1 MDGSVRVPALDYG
14 GENGGWTAEG
24 VGGEETGQPPPTT
37 TDPAAKTTETAKKS
51 TSRRTVKP
59 PPDRAKRSIYL
70 FSLKNP
76 IRQLFIQV
84 TEAKWFEIFI
94 LLAILGTCIS
104 LAVYTPLPN
113 GDTNA
118 TNEFLE
124 EIEIIFTVIFTTEC
138 MMRIVALGFIM
149 HPTSY
154 LRNSWNI
161 LDFTIV
167 MIGVGSTILA
177 MLKIEGFD
185 VKALRAFRVLRPL
198 RLISG
203 VPSLQIV
210 MNAILMAII
219 PLMNIALLVLFV
231 IIIYSII
238 GLELFMGAFH
248 KTCFHNITGEM
259 MDDPTPCGGLFSC
272 PEEYECR
279 GEWEGPQWGIT
290 CFDNFGQAMLTV
302 FQCITLEGWTDML
315 YWIHDSQGNTW
326 QFIYFVSMVVLGAF
340 FVMNLILGVLSGE
353 FSKEKEKAQSR
364 GDFQRLRAQQQMEE
378 DLQGYI
384 DWITQAEEMEANEEN
399 LANAIKVD
407 LGNNKKNPVMV
418 GLLRSAMVPLQQ
430 VVEVSVAANVA
441 EEQKRPRRQLRQTTW
456 QKRLKNFEK
465 WNRSMRRQARGV
477 CKSQWMFWL
486 IICLVFLN
494 TCVLATEHHNQ
505 PPWLDDFQE
514 YTNLFFVCLFT
525 CEMLL
530 KMYALGLSGYMVSL
544 FNRFDFFVVISSILE
559 FVLVNQKL
567 MPPLGMSVLRC
578 IRLLRA
584 FKVTRYWSSMGN
596 LVKSL
601 VNSIASINA
610 LLVLLVLFI
619 FIFALLGMQIFGGR
633 FQNEESRSTFNS
645 FSQSCLTVFQILT
658 GEDWNVV
665 MYDGIQAYGGI
676 KGMGAVAALYF
687 IILFVAGN
695 FILLNVFLAI
705 AVDNLSTDDE
715 EAEEETPEDA
725 PVEGAAPQQD
735 QPPKYMQDE
744 EKIQMLDGAIIDIA
758 PELPLKDIIVEEEV
772 VDDDDSPNS
781 VPPIPNSSAFF
792 IFAPDNKIRVM
803 CWKIQGHPVCGNII
817 LVCILVSSAFLA
829 CEDPLS
835 ATSSINKTLGL
846 FDYFFTTVF
855 TVECMLKLISYGFFF
870 HDGAFCRQAFNCLD
884 IVVVSVS
891 LISIFGGSGI
901 GFLKI
906 LRVLRV
912 LRPLRAINRAPG
924 LKQVVQCMIV
934 SVKSI
939 GNIMFVTLLL
949 IFMFGVIGVQLFKG
963 KFFMCTDLSMNTN
976 DTCQGEYI
984 VYKDGD
990 INTPVIEERSW
1001 ERSEFHYDNILHAM
1015 LTLFVVSTFEGWPGI
1030 LYVSIDSNEADFG
1043 PKQDYRPVVFF
1054 YYFIYLIIIA
1064 FFMINIF
1071 VGFVIVTFQNEGEAS
1086 FQDCALDKNQRNCIQ
1101 FAMSAKPVRRYI
1113 PKNPVQY
1120 RLWAFATSPLCEYSV
1135 FIAILLNTTSLAMKF
1150 YRQPTYYTDFLDVL
1164 NQIFTYFFLIECI
1177 LKLGAFRFK
1186 NYFGDP
1192 WNAFDFFIVAG
1203 SLVDLGMAK
1212 INPDSDT
1219 SIGFLRLFRV
1229 ARLVKL
1235 LNKDEGIRT
1244 LLWTFI
1250 KSFQALPW
1258 VGMLIALIFFIYGV
1272 VGMQVFGRIAMDD
1285 DTNIHRNNN
1294 FQSFTW
1300 ALLVLFR
1307 SSTGEAWQEIMLS
1320 CIKDPSVK
1328 CDENSDDAKAP
1339 GGAPG
1344 GCGTNFAYPYFISF
1358 FIVCAFLVL
1367 NLFVAVIMDNF
1378 DYLTRDWSILG
1389 PHHLG
1394 EFVTLWSEYD
1404 PDAKGKIKHI
1414 DVVTLLRK
1422 ISPPLGFG
1430 KLCPHRVACKRLV
1443 SMNMRLNSDGTVNF
1457 NATLF
1462 ALVRTSLNIM
1472 TDGNIDESNEAL
1484 RVQILK
1490 IWKEMDMDMLDKCCP
1505 GPGLLEEEVTVGK
1518 FYATFLIQDYFRR
1531 FKKKKDFG
1539 IEGEF
1544 AEGMPLQA
1552 GLRTLHEAGPE
1563 LKRAISGDLSDTA
1576 EEMPFITGMLR
1587 AAHKQPGAGSLAKK
1601 QRPAIQPSQLPA
1613 VEQPPMSVSPA
1624 LSLTPPMDRASISAS
1639 IQDEVYSTPHHYEP
1653 YDNIPSRFN
1662 ESPPPPPPPARQTPA
1677 SPTRGGM
1684 PNGAMPLLER
1694 PPRPGSSPPPR
1705 SAASPTVA
1713 SPSRDGTLPRLH
1725 RQQDRRER
1733 DTHSPAMNLVGR
1745 VLREQGLGRHVDED
1759 FIAAAMVEMREAMN
1773 MSAGEFE
1780 AAADQLLRAEREGHF
1795 SMPLPGR
1802 DFSMSDMTSMMTSSD
1817 ALTLTPEPSQAT
1829 LTPTPSF
1836 DMDSPPMPAPR
1847 RGRRGAHE

>member
-1 MDGSVRVPALDYG
+1 MEGEVRVPALQTG
-14 GENGGWTAEG
+14 GGGQQHLPGQASAPDQQA
-24 VGGEETGQPPPTT
+24 GERVDQMSKKPT
-37 TDPAAKTTETAKKS
+37 
-51 TSRRTVKP
+51 RRPGVKP

-76 IRQLFIQV
+76 IRQLFIKI
-84 TEAKWFEIFI
+84 TEAKWFEILI
-94 LLAILGTCIS
+94 LLTILGTCIS
-104 LAVYTPLPN
+104 LAVFTPFPN
-113 GDTNA
+113 GDSNA
-118 TNEFLE
+118 TNDFLE
-124 EIEIIFTVIFTTEC
+124 EIEIIFTVIFTAEC
-138 MMRIVALGFIM
+138 IMRIIALGFIF
-149 HPTSY
+149 HPTAY

-167 MIGVGSTILA
+167 MIGMISEILA
-177 MLKIEGFD
+177 ILQIEGFD

-219 PLMNIALLVLFV
+219 PLINIALLVLFV

-248 KTCFHNITGEM
+248 KTCFDEITGEM
-259 MDDPTPCGGLFSC
+259 MEDPNPCGGIFQC
-272 PEEYECR
+272 PNGTVCREY
-279 GEWEGPQWGIT
+279 WEGPQWGIT

-315 YWIHDSQGNTW
+315 YWIHDSQGSTW
-326 QFIYFVSMVVLGAF
+326 QFMYFVSMVVLGAF

-384 DWITQAEEMEANEEN
+384 DWITQAEE
-399 LANAIKVD
+399 LAELEDQQNAIKVD
-407 LGNNKKNPVMV
+407 LTSAKQNNIVA
-418 GLLRSAMVPLQQ
+418 GLLKSAMLPLQQ
-430 VVEVSVAANVA
+430 VVDVTVTAKVT
-441 EEQKRPRRQLRQTTW
+441 EEGRKPSRKHSRQTPW
-456 QKRLKNFEK
+456 QKRMKRFEK
-465 WNRSMRRQARGV
+465 WNRSMRRKCRNI

-486 IICLVFLN
+486 IVTLVFLN
-494 TCVLATEHHNQ
+494 TCVLATEHHHQ

-544 FNRFDFFVVISSILE
+544 FNRFDFIVVISSILE
-559 FVLVNQKL
+559 FILVSQEI

-584 FKVTRYWSSMGN
+584 FKVTRYWASMGN

-610 LLVLLVLFI
+610 LLVLLILFI

-633 FQNEESRSTFNS
+633 FANEESRSTFNN
-645 FSQSCLTVFQILT
+645 FGQSCLTVFQILT

-676 KGMGAVAALYF
+676 KGLGAIAALYF
-687 IILFVAGN
+687 IILFVTGN

-705 AVDNLSTDDE
+705 AVDNLSTDEDE
-715 EAEEETPEDA
+715 EPEAEGDGAEEGVEGVEGEAGGQKALGVEGEAALPLYTENEYETGEIPVEDLTGRLPEEDPIVEDAAEEEE
-725 PVEGAAPQQD
+725 EG
-735 QPPKYMQDE
+735 
-744 EKIQMLDGAIIDIA
+744 DGGT
-758 PELPLKDIIVEEEV
+758 
-772 VDDDDSPNS
+772 
-781 VPPIPNSSAFF
+781 PPIPEGTSFF
-792 IFAPDNKIRVM
+792 IFKQDNPFRVL
-803 CWKIQGHPVCGNII
+803 CWKIQAHPICSNII

-829 CEDPLS
+829 CEDPLQS
-835 ATSSINKTLGL
+835 QSNINKILGK

-855 TVECMLKLISYGFFF
+855 TIECTLKLISYGFLF
-870 HDGAFCRQAFNCLD
+870 HRGAFCRTAFNVLD
-884 IVVVSVS
+884 VVVVTVS

-939 GNIMFVTLLL
+939 GNIMAVTVLL

-963 KFFMCTDLSMNTN
+963 KFFICSDLSMDNN
-976 DTCQGEYI
+976 QTCQGEYI
-984 VYKDGD
+984 SFGDGD
-990 INTPVIEERSW
+990 INKPILEERLW
-1001 ERSEFHYDNILHAM
+1001 ERSPFHYDDILHAM
-1015 LTLFVVSTFEGWPGI
+1015 LTLFVVATFEGWPGI
-1030 LYVSIDSNEADFG
+1030 LYVSIDSNEADIG
-1043 PKQDYRPVVFF
+1043 PKQDYRPHVFF
-1054 YYFIYLIIIA
+1054 FYFVYLIIIA

-1071 VGFVIVTFQNEGEAS
+1071 VGFVIVTFQSEGESA
-1086 FQDCALDKNQRNCIQ
+1086 FQDCALDKNQRNCIE
-1101 FAMSAKPVRRYI
+1101 FALSAKPVRRYI
-1113 PKNPVQY
+1113 PKNPLQY
-1120 RLWAFATSPLCEYSV
+1120 RLWSFATSPFCEYTV

-1150 YRQPTYYTDFLDVL
+1150 YKQPTAYTDFLDVL
-1164 NQIFTYFFLIECI
+1164 NQIFTYFFLVECI

-1186 NYFGDP
+1186 NYFRDP

-1203 SLVDLGMAK
+1203 SLVDLGLAS
-1212 INPDSDT
+1212 INPDSDA

-1244 LLWTFI
+1244 LLWTFL

-1258 VGMLIALIFFIYGV
+1258 VAVLIALVFFIYGV
-1272 VGMQVFGRIAMDD
+1272 VGMQIFGRIALDD
-1285 DTNIHRNNN
+1285 DTNVHRNNN
-1294 FQSFTW
+1294 FQSFGW
-1300 ALLVLFR
+1300 AMLLLFR
-1307 SSTGEAWQEIMLS
+1307 CSTGEAWQEIMLS
-1320 CIKDPSVK
+1320 MIKHPDVR
-1328 CDENSDDAKAP
+1328 CDENSDDA
-1339 GGAPG
+1339 GAPG
-1344 GCGTNFAYPYFISF
+1344 GCGSNFAYIYFISF
-1358 FIVCAFLVL
+1358 FILCAFLVL

-1404 PDAKGKIKHI
+1404 PDAKGRIKHV

-1443 SMNMRLNSDGTVNF
+1443 SMNMRLNADGTVNF

-1472 TDGNIDESNEAL
+1472 TDGNIDESNEEL
-1484 RVQILK
+1484 RKQLMEIFK
-1490 IWKEMDMDMLDKCCP
+1490 TIDMKMLDSCCP

-1531 FKKKKDFG
+1531 FKKKKDYDDMG
-1539 IEGEF
+1539 TGLPEDTR
-1544 AEGMPLQA
+1544 PLQA

-1563 LKRAISGDLSDTA
+1563 LKRAISGELSDNA
-1576 EEMPFITGMLR
+1576 EEMPFISGAIRGALR
-1587 AAHKQPGAGSLAKK
+1587 S
-1601 QRPAIQPSQLPA
+1601 PS
-1613 VEQPPMSVSPA
+1613 SG
-1624 LSLTPPMDRASISAS
+1624 
-1639 IQDEVYSTPHHYEP
+1639 
-1653 YDNIPSRFN
+1653 
-1662 ESPPPPPPPARQTPA
+1662 A
-1677 SPTRGGM
+1677 SPQPQAPKAPLPVQRMAAAPAAPGG
-1684 PNGAMPLLER
+1684 
-1694 PPRPGSSPPPR
+1694 SPER
-1705 SAASPTVA
+1705 SAASPS
-1713 SPSRDGTLPRLH
+1713 SPSRGNIPNGAAVPRL
-1725 RQQDRRER
+1725 ER
-1733 DTHSPAMNLVGR
+1733 PTRPGLQTLSPEMSRTQKSVSPAIELVGR
-1745 VLREQGLGRHVDED
+1745 VLREQGLGRHIDQD
-1759 FIAAAMVEMREAMN
+1759 FIAAATTEMQEAMG
-1773 MSAGEFE
+1773 MTPTEFE
-1780 AAADQLLRAEREGHF
+1780 AAAAALLAAETEGAF
-1795 SMPLPGR
+1795 RIPGR
-1802 DFSMSDMTSMMTSSD
+1802 DMSISESLVTSSE
-1817 ALTLTPEPSQAT
+1817 ALTLSPEPSQAT
-1829 LTPTPSF
+1829 LTPTPSL
-1836 DMDSPPMPAPR
+1836 DIESPPVPSPR
-1847 RGRRGAHE
+1847 RKK

>member
-1 MDGSVRVPALDYG
+1 M
-14 GENGGWTAEG
+14 NKK
-24 VGGEETGQPPPTT
+24 PT
-37 TDPAAKTTETAKKS
+37 
-51 TSRRTVKP
+51 RRPGVKP

-70 FSLKNP
+70 FTLKNP
-76 IRQLFIQV
+76 IRQLFIKI
-84 TEAKWFEIFI
+84 TEAKWFEILI
-94 LLAILGTCIS
+94 LLTILGTCIS
-104 LAVYTPLPN
+104 LAVFTPFPN
-113 GDTNA
+113 GDSNA
-118 TNEFLE
+118 TNDFLK

-138 MMRIVALGFIM
+138 IMRIVALGFIA
-149 HPTSY
+149 HPTAY

-167 MIGVGSTILA
+167 MIGMISEVLAILQ
-177 MLKIEGFD
+177 IEGFD

-219 PLMNIALLVLFV
+219 PLINIALLVLFV

-248 KTCFHNITGEM
+248 KTCFDIVTGDIME
-259 MDDPTPCGGLFSC
+259 DPTPCGGIFEC
-272 PEEYECR
+272 EDHYECR

-364 GDFQRLRAQQQMEE
+364 GDFQRLRAQQQLEE

-384 DWITQAEEMEANEEN
+384 DWITQAEE
-399 LANAIKVD
+399 LAELETEDNQNAIKVD
-407 LGNNKKNPVMV
+407 LSSAKQNNIVA
-418 GLLRSAMVPLQQ
+418 GLLKSAMLPLQQ
-430 VVEVSVAANVA
+430 VVDAKVTDETR
-441 EEQKRPRRQLRQTTW
+441 KPRKHIRQTPW
-456 QKRLKNFEK
+456 QKRMKRFEK
-465 WNRSMRRQARGV
+465 WNRSMRKKCRNI

-486 IICLVFLN
+486 IVTLVFLN
-494 TCVLATEHHNQ
+494 TCVLATEHHDQ
-505 PPWLDDFQE
+505 PIWLDDFQE

-544 FNRFDFFVVISSILE
+544 FNRFDFIVVISSIME
-559 FVLVNQKL
+559 FILVSQEI

-584 FKVTRYWSSMGN
+584 FKVTRYWASMGN

-610 LLVLLVLFI
+610 LLVLLILFI

-633 FQNEESRSTFNS
+633 FKNEESRGTFNN
-645 FSQSCLTVFQILT
+645 FGQSCLTVFQILT

-665 MYDGIQAYGGI
+665 MYDGIEAYGGN
-676 KGMGAVAALYF
+676 KGMGAIAALYF

-705 AVDNLSTDDE
+705 AVDNLSTDDDEAPEAEGGEAPPEGEEAAAEGGDEKKVGEDGLPAVVPLIGSDGLPVYTQQDMAIQMFGEQAEKDPGVLDGGGFPEMGVLPEDTAPQEEEQMLPEE
-715 EAEEETPEDA
+715 EAEE
-725 PVEGAAPQQD
+725 
-735 QPPKYMQDE
+735 
-744 EKIQMLDGAIIDIA
+744 
-758 PELPLKDIIVEEEV
+758 
-772 VDDDDSPNS
+772 DDSGNS
-781 VPPIPNSSAFF
+781 SPPIPEGASFF
-792 IFAPDNKIRVM
+792 IFKQDNRFRIWCHAV
-803 CWKIQGHPVCGNII
+803 QAHPICANII
-817 LVCILVSSAFLA
+817 LVCILVSSGFLA
-829 CEDPLS
+829 CEDPLRADS
-835 ATSSINKTLGL
+835 DINVTLGY

-855 TVECMLKLISYGFFF
+855 TLECSLKLISYGFLF
-870 HDGAFCRQAFNCLD
+870 HKGAFCRVPFNVLD
-884 IVVVSVS
+884 VVVVTVS

-939 GNIMFVTLLL
+939 GNIMAVTVLL

-963 KFFMCTDLSMNTN
+963 KFFMCTDLSMNEEKH
-976 DTCQGEYI
+976 CQGEFITYQ
-984 VYKDGD
+984 DGD
-990 INTPVIEERSW
+990 VNKPIVEERIW

-1015 LTLFVVSTFEGWPGI
+1015 LTLFVVATFEGWPGI
-1030 LYVSIDSNEADFG
+1030 LYVSIDSNEADIG
-1043 PKQDYRPVVFF
+1043 PKQDYRPHVFF
-1054 YYFIYLIIIA
+1054 FYFVYLIIIA

-1071 VGFVIVTFQNEGEAS
+1071 VGFVIVTFQSEGESA
-1086 FQDCALDKNQRNCIQ
+1086 FQDCALDKNQRNCIE
-1101 FAMSAKPVRRYI
+1101 FALNARPVRRYI
-1113 PKNPVQY
+1113 PKNPLQY
-1120 RLWAFATSPLCEYSV
+1120 RLWSFATSPFCEYTV
-1135 FIAILLNTTSLAMKF
+1135 FVAILLNTTSLAMKF
-1150 YRQPTYYTDFLDVL
+1150 YHQPTAYTDFLDVL
-1164 NQIFTYFFLIECI
+1164 NQVFTYFFLVECI

-1186 NYFGDP
+1186 NYFRDP

-1203 SLVDLGMAK
+1203 SLVDLGLAS
-1212 INPDSDT
+1212 INPDSDA

-1244 LLWTFI
+1244 LLWTFL

-1258 VGMLIALIFFIYGV
+1258 VAVLIALVFFIYGV
-1272 VGMQVFGRIAMDD
+1272 VGMQIFGRIALDD
-1285 DTNIHRNNN
+1285 ETNIHRNNN
-1294 FQSFTW
+1294 FQSFGW
-1300 ALLVLFR
+1300 AMLLLFR
-1307 SSTGEAWQEIMLS
+1307 CSTGEAWQEIMLS
-1320 CIKDPSVK
+1320 CIKHPDVQ
-1328 CDENSDDAKAP
+1328 CDERSDDAGLA
-1339 GGAPG
+1339 G
-1344 GCGTNFAYPYFISF
+1344 GCGSNFAYVYFITF
-1358 FIVCAFLVL
+1358 FVLCAFLVL

-1404 PDAKGKIKHI
+1404 PDAKGKIKHV

-1484 RVQILK
+1484 RQQIIK
-1490 IWKEMDMDMLDKCCP
+1490 IYKLTNFDMLDKCCP

-1531 FKKKKDFG
+1531 FKKKKDYEDLALQG
-1539 IEGEF
+1539 PDQM
-1544 AEGMPLQA
+1544 MPLQAETQSPTAQWKA

-1576 EEMPFITGMLR
+1576 QLPSDQEMPFVTGALR
-1587 AAHKQPGAGSLAKK
+1587 ATV
-1601 QRPAIQPSQLPA
+1601 R
-1613 VEQPPMSVSPA
+1613 SPA
-1624 LSLTPPMDRASISAS
+1624 AAPLPTPMKKSPTKGKPVFRNE
-1639 IQDEVYSTPHHYEP
+1639 EVAA
-1653 YDNIPSRFN
+1653 
-1662 ESPPPPPPPARQTPA
+1662 PPTLPA
-1677 SPTRGGM
+1677 SPSISVT
-1684 PNGAMPLLER
+1684 PPISKPSSPLL
-1694 PPRPGSSPPPR
+1694 SPNQLYEEVD
-1705 SAASPTVA
+1705 SV
-1713 SPSRDGTLPRLH
+1713 PSRS
-1725 RQQDRRER
+1725 E
-1733 DTHSPAMNLVGR
+1733 
-1745 VLREQGLGRHVDED
+1745 E
-1759 FIAAAMVEMREAMN
+1759 
-1773 MSAGEFE
+1773 
-1780 AAADQLLRAEREGHF
+1780 
-1795 SMPLPGR
+1795 PLPHPAK
-1802 DFSMSDMTSMMTSSD
+1802 F
-1817 ALTLTPEPSQAT
+1817 EPYI
-1829 LTPTPSF
+1829 P
-1836 DMDSPPMPAPR
+1836 
-1847 RGRRGAHE
+1847 

>member
-1 MDGSVRVPALDYG
+1 MTQTGEVRVPALESEG
-14 GENGGWTAEG
+14 GGGWES
-24 VGGEETGQPPPTT
+24 GGGGQGAHQPAPQQGTMD
-37 TDPAAKTTETAKKS
+37 TDKTETMRKP
-51 TSRRTVKP
+51 TRRPGVKP
-59 PPDRAKRSIYL
+59 PPDRAKRSIFL
-70 FSLKNP
+70 FRLKNP
-76 IRQLFIQV
+76 IRQFCITV

-94 LLAILGTCIS
+94 LLAITGTCVS
-104 LAVYTPLPN
+104 LAVFTPLPN

-118 TNEFLE
+118 MNEFLE
-124 EIEIIFTVIFTTEC
+124 EIEVIFTVIFTGEC
-138 MMRIVALGFIM
+138 VMRIIALGFIS
-149 HPTSY
+149 HPNAY
-154 LRNSWNI
+154 LRNTWNI

-167 MIGVGSTILA
+167 MIGLISSILA
-177 MLKIEGFD
+177 VLQIEGFD

-248 KTCFHNITGEM
+248 KTCFDNVTGKIME
-259 MDDPTPCGGLFSC
+259 DPTPCGGIFHC
-272 PEEYECR
+272 PEGSQCR

-290 CFDNFGQAMLTV
+290 SFDNFGQAMLTV

-364 GDFQRLRAQQQMEE
+364 GDFQRLRAKQQMEE
-378 DLQGYI
+378 DLQGYV
-384 DWITQAEEMEANEEN
+384 DWITQAEELENIEE
-399 LANAIKVD
+399 ANAIQVD
-407 LGNNKKNPVMV
+407 ISGAKKNSAVA
-418 GLLRSAMVPLQQ
+418 GLLRSAMLPLQQ
-430 VVEVSVAANVA
+430 VVDAKVT
-441 EEQKRPRRQLRQTTW
+441 EETRKPRKHVRQTAW
-456 QKRLKNFEK
+456 QKRMKRFEK
-465 WNRSMRRQARGV
+465 WNRTMRRKARKV
-477 CKSQWMFWL
+477 CKSQSMFWL
-486 IICLVFLN
+486 IVILVFLN

-505 PPWLDDFQE
+505 PLWLDDFQE

-530 KMYALGLSGYMVSL
+530 KMYALGFSGYMVSL
-544 FNRFDFFVVISSILE
+544 FNRFDFVVVISSILE
-559 FVLVNQKL
+559 FVLVNQEL

-584 FKVTRYWSSMGN
+584 FKVTRYWASMGN

-610 LLVLLVLFI
+610 LLVLLILFI

-633 FQNEESRSTFNS
+633 FKNEESRGTFNN
-645 FSQSCLTVFQILT
+645 FGQSCLTVFQILT

-665 MYDGIQAYGGI
+665 MYDGIEAYGGI

-705 AVDNLSTDDE
+705 AVDNLSTDDDE
-715 EAEEETPEDA
+715 VEAEEGGEEPPTEEEAAASEGYKALCAENNYPVMTEEELRIQVFGEEGGDEEVQEETVFPENG
-725 PVEGAAPQQD
+725 VSQE
-735 QPPKYMQDE
+735 PPLEE
-744 EKIQMLDGAIIDIA
+744 EKI
-758 PELPLKDIIVEEEV
+758 LPEEEPEEE
-772 VDDDDSPNS
+772 DDSGNS
-781 VPPIPNSSAFF
+781 SPPIPEGTAFF
-792 IFAPDNKIRVM
+792 IFKKDNKFRIL
-803 CWKIQGHPVCGNII
+803 CHSIQAHPICANII

-829 CEDPLS
+829 CEDPLRADS
-835 ATSSINKTLGL
+835 KINQTLGY
-846 FDYFFTTVF
+846 FDYFFTTIF
-855 TVECMLKLISYGFFF
+855 TIECTLKLVSYGFLF
-870 HDGAFCRQAFNCLD
+870 HKGAFCRVPFNILD
-884 IVVVSVS
+884 VVVVTVS

-939 GNIMFVTLLL
+939 GNIMAVTVLL

-963 KFFMCTDLSMNTN
+963 KFFMCTDLSMNDNT
-976 DTCQGEYI
+976 TCQGEYI
-984 VYKDGD
+984 TFADGD
-990 INTPVIEERSW
+990 INKPIVEERVW
-1001 ERSEFHYDNILHAM
+1001 ERSPFHYDNIMHAM
-1015 LTLFVVSTFEGWPGI
+1015 LTLFVVATFEGWPGI
-1030 LYVSIDSNEADFG
+1030 LYVSIDSNTPDYG
-1043 PKQDYRPVVFF
+1043 PKQDYRPHVFF
-1054 YYFIYLIIIA
+1054 FYFVYLIIIA

-1071 VGFVIVTFQNEGEAS
+1071 VGFVIVTFQSEGEAS

-1101 FAMSAKPVRRYI
+1101 FALNAKPVRRYI
-1113 PKNPVQY
+1113 PKNPLQY
-1120 RLWAFATSPLCEYSV
+1120 RLWSFATSPFCEYTV
-1135 FIAILLNTTSLAMKF
+1135 FTAILLNTTSLAMKF
-1150 YRQPTYYTDFLDVL
+1150 YHQPTAYTDFLDVV
-1164 NQIFTYFFLIECI
+1164 NQVFTYFFLVECV

-1186 NYFGDP
+1186 NYFKDP
-1192 WNAFDFFIVAG
+1192 WNAFDFFIVVG
-1203 SLVDLGMAK
+1203 SFVDLAMAN
-1212 INPDSDT
+1212 INPDKT
-1219 SIGFLRLFRV
+1219 GSIGFLRLFRV

-1244 LLWTFI
+1244 LLWTFL

-1258 VGMLIALIFFIYGV
+1258 VGLLIALIFFIYGV
-1272 VGMQVFGRIAMDD
+1272 VGMQVFGRIVRDD
-1285 DTNIHRNNN
+1285 DTDIHRNNN

-1307 SSTGEAWQEIMLS
+1307 SATGEAWQEIMLS
-1320 CIKDPSVK
+1320 CISSPDTRCDPA
-1328 CDENSDDAKAP
+1328 SDDKNKP
-1339 GGAPG
+1339 E
-1344 GCGTNFAYPYFISF
+1344 GCGSNFAYVYFISF
-1358 FIVCAFLVL
+1358 FIICAFLVL

-1394 EFVTLWSEYD
+1394 EFVVLWSEYD
-1404 PDAKGKIKHI
+1404 PDAKGKIKHV

-1443 SMNMRLNSDGTVNF
+1443 SMNMRLNPDGTVNF

-1472 TDGNIDESNEAL
+1472 TDGNIDESNEEL
-1484 RVQILK
+1484 RQQIIK
-1490 IWKEMDMDMLDKCCP
+1490 VFKEGVDIPMLDSCCP

-1531 FKKKKDFG
+1531 FKKKKDYDEMG
-1539 IEGEF
+1539 LVLTDDTI
-1544 AEGMPLQA
+1544 PLQA

-1576 EEMPFITGMLR
+1576 EELPFLTGMFR
-1587 AAHKQPGAGSLAKK
+1587 GAIKAPGASLPTVSQKNGSKK
-1601 QRPAIQPSQLPA
+1601 SKALVPTPTCRGPPTPPPICISPQLSMTPPLDRSHTPLTPDTPELTEYESAAQFESYIPLKYEQPTSRRLPA
-1613 VEQPPMSVSPA
+1613 RGNIPNGGAPLPQLDRPPRSGYNPPGPKTAATSSPA
-1624 LSLTPPMDRASISAS
+1624 LD
-1639 IQDEVYSTPHHYEP
+1639 
-1653 YDNIPSRFN
+1653 
-1662 ESPPPPPPPARQTPA
+1662 
-1677 SPTRGGM
+1677 
-1684 PNGAMPLLER
+1684 
-1694 PPRPGSSPPPR
+1694 
-1705 SAASPTVA
+1705 
-1713 SPSRDGTLPRLH
+1713 
-1725 RQQDRRER
+1725 
-1733 DTHSPAMNLVGR
+1733 LVGR
-1745 VLREQGLGRHVDED
+1745 VLREQGLGHHIDAD
-1759 FIAAAMVEMREAMN
+1759 FIAAATQEMQEAMN
-1773 MSAGEFE
+1773 MSPAEFE
-1780 AAADQLLRAEREGHF
+1780 AAAAQLLQAESEGSF
-1795 SMPLPGR
+1795 RMPEAGR
-1802 DFSMSDMTSMMTSSD
+1802 DYSVGLSDSVMTSSEG
-1817 ALTLTPEPSQAT
+1817 LPLTPQTRRLSQSTLTPPTSPSLAD
-1829 LTPTPSF
+1829 L
-1836 DMDSPPMPAPR
+1836 SPPVPSPR
-1847 RGRRGAHE
+1847 RVKGSGKE